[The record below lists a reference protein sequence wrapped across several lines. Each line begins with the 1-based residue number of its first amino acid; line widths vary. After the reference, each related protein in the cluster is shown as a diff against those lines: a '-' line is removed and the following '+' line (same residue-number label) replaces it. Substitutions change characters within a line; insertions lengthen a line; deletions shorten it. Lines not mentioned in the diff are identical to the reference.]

1 MLKNFFKKIK
11 DTLNTPVEDLFK
23 KEKWNWDDIEEILL
37 ENDISYEIVE
47 YIIKELKK
55 GKYKTAEELKS
66 ALKNIL
72 LSIIDIEVEDREVDD
87 PNLYLF
93 VGVNGTGKTTSI
105 GKLASMFKNEGKKV
119 LMVAADTFR
128 PAAIQ
133 QLEIWANRSGVDI
146 IKGQP
151 GGDPAALVYDGIVSA
166 KSRGFDII
174 LVDTAGRMHTN
185 DNLMREMEK
194 IYRVV
199 KKISPDNPYKT
210 LIVID
215 AVTGKNALSQAKN
228 FQKVMPIDG
237 IVLTKLDG
245 TATGGAVISIVYE
258 LKIPVLYAGTG
269 EGIEDFE
276 PFDAEMFV
284 DAIIGG

>member
-55 GKYKTAEELKS
+55 GKYKTPEELKS
-66 ALKNIL
+66 SLKNIL
-72 LSIIDIEVEDREVDD
+72 LSIINIETEDRKVKG
-87 PNLYLF
+87 PLLYLF

-105 GKLASMFKNEGKKV
+105 GKLASIFKKEGKKV

-128 PAAIQ
+128 PAAID
-133 QLEIWANRSGVDI
+133 QLEIWAQRSGVDI

-194 IYRVV
+194 IYRVI

-245 TATGGAVISIVYE
+245 TATGGSVISIVYE